1 MKCHIHWFLV
11 HLLQVFFQK
20 PGVAIFKQ
28 PAADD
33 CISRVTRPRLLRNH
47 TNLFPVICMTLQ
59 TLPDTTLSGT
69 APGAPARDLIA
80 RELDTVRTKRN
91 ALLAPGERRGWEV
104 LVLLGCIL
112 INGIYLLFR
121 PDYFTLFIA
130 ASFYLNM
137 GYFITLLIPTSA
149 GGGQVSMP
157 EIAKFQAW
165 LKENGVKTSTTRFTR
180 IFINSF
186 LINSRGLSLGIGLL
200 FSVDILMVLMA
211 FLEGLPFHITAI
223 IIGQSLFFIA
233 FYYLVWRTEP
243 FTSRF
248 SQDLEKVRSRL
259 ARDLPPWLITVLF
272 LTGFLLVVL
281 VFLTT
286 IILLPGMTLDAFVT
300 QSGLTDLA
308 HLFGLIL
315 ILVVS
320 QYFIIRAIHG
330 ITSRAMA
337 GRLLDHREGALEEL
351 LAEAACNTGTAG
363 SSDPDE
369 EYETTSAL
377 LESRI
382 YLIKRN
388 TLLGTFP
395 VFVVDLDFSV
405 LLDTTTRMVITGH
418 IRKD

>member
-1 MKCHIHWFLV
+1 MIYWL
-11 HLLQVFFQK
+11 
-20 PGVAIFKQ
+20 
-28 PAADD
+28 
-33 CISRVTRPRLLRNH
+33 
-47 TNLFPVICMTLQ
+47 PVICMTQ
-59 TLPDTTLSGT
+59 QNSPDTTFSGT
-69 APGAPARDLIA
+69 APDTPVRDMIA
-80 RELDTVRTKRN
+80 RELQTVRTKRS
-91 ALLAPGERRGWEV
+91 ALLAPGTRPGWEL

-137 GYFITLLIPTSA
+137 GYFITLLIPTGA
-149 GGGQVSMP
+149 GGGQMSMP
-157 EIAKFQAW
+157 EIAKFQGW

-200 FSVDILMVLMA
+200 FSVDILMVLIA
-211 FLEGLPFHITAI
+211 FLEGLPLHTTAI
-223 IIGQSLFFIA
+223 IIGQSIFFIA

-248 SQDLEKVRSRL
+248 SRDLDKVRNRL
-259 ARDLPPWLITVLF
+259 AQDLPPWLISILF

-300 QSGLTDLA
+300 QSGLADMA

-337 GRLLDHREGALEEL
+337 ERLLDHRESALVEL
-351 LAEAACNTGTAG
+351 LAEEAGRDEVAAG
-363 SSDPDE
+363 SGDTDDE
-369 EYETTSAL
+369 FETTSAL

-405 LLDTTTRMVITGH
+405 LLDTTTRTVITGH

>member
-1 MKCHIHWFLV
+1 MTQQNI
-11 HLLQVFFQK
+11 
-20 PGVAIFKQ
+20 P
-28 PAADD
+28 D
-33 CISRVTRPRLLRNH
+33 IS
-47 TNLFPVICMTLQ
+47 
-59 TLPDTTLSGT
+59 LSGT
-69 APGAPARDLIA
+69 APETPARDLIA
-80 RELDTVRTKRN
+80 RELDTVRTRRGD
-91 ALLAPGERRGWEV
+91 LLAPGARRQWEV
-104 LVLLGCIL
+104 IILSCCIL

-137 GYFITLLIPTSA
+137 GYFITLLIPTGA

-157 EIAKFQAW
+157 EIAKFQGW
-165 LKENGVKTSTTRFTR
+165 LKENGVRTSTTRFTR

-200 FSVDILMVLMA
+200 FAVDILMVLIDY
-211 FLEGLPFHITAI
+211 FEGLPLHTTAI

-248 SQDLEKVRSRL
+248 SQDLDKVRNRL
-259 ARDLPPWLITVLF
+259 AQDLPAWLISILF
-272 LTGFLLVVL
+272 LVGFLLVVL

-300 QSGLTDLA
+300 QSGLTEIT
-308 HLFGLIL
+308 HRFGLIL
-315 ILVVS
+315 ILIVS

-337 GRLLDHREGALEEL
+337 NRLLDHREAALEEL
-351 LAEAACNTGTAG
+351 LAEADRNTGAG
-363 SSDPDE
+363 TRDPNE

-388 TLLGTFP
+388 TLMGTFP

>member
-1 MKCHIHWFLV
+1 MTQHNSKEIS
-11 HLLQVFFQK
+11 VF
-20 PGVAIFKQ
+20 
-28 PAADD
+28 
-33 CISRVTRPRLLRNH
+33 
-47 TNLFPVICMTLQ
+47 
-59 TLPDTTLSGT
+59 GT
-69 APGAPARDLIA
+69 APDSPARDLIA
-80 RELDTVRTKRN
+80 RELDTVRTKRGD
-91 ALLAPGERRGWEV
+91 LLAPGTRRQWEV
-104 LVLLGCIL
+104 IILSCCIL
-112 INGIYLLFR
+112 INGIYLIFR

-157 EIAKFQAW
+157 EIAKFQGW
-165 LKENGVKTSTTRFTR
+165 LKENGVRTSTTRFTR

-200 FSVDILMVLMA
+200 FAVDILMVLIDY
-211 FLEGLPFHITAI
+211 LEGLPLHTTAI
-223 IIGQSLFFIA
+223 IIGQSLFFIV
-233 FYYLVWRTEP
+233 FYFLVWRTEP

-248 SQDLEKVRSRL
+248 SQNLDKVRNRL
-259 ARDLPPWLITVLF
+259 AQDLPAWLISIMF
-272 LTGFLLVVL
+272 LVGFLLVVL

-300 QSGLTDLA
+300 QSGLTDIA
-308 HLFGLIL
+308 HRFGLIL
-315 ILVVS
+315 ILIVS

-337 GRLLDHREGALEEL
+337 NRLLDHREAALDEL
-351 LAEAACNTGTAG
+351 LDEASRDENNAAG
-363 SSDPDE
+363 RDPAE

-405 LLDTTTRMVITGH
+405 LLDTTTKMVITGH

>member
-1 MKCHIHWFLV
+1 
-11 HLLQVFFQK
+11 
-20 PGVAIFKQ
+20 
-28 PAADD
+28 
-33 CISRVTRPRLLRNH
+33 
-47 TNLFPVICMTLQ
+47 MTLQ
-59 TLPDTTLSGT
+59 NPADTPLSGT
-69 APGAPARDLIA
+69 APSAHDNIA
-80 RELDTVRTKRN
+80 RELETVRTNRG
-91 ALLAPGERRGWEV
+91 ALLAPGTRRGWEV
-104 LVLLGCIL
+104 VVLLACL
-112 INGIYLLFR
+112 AINAIYFYFR
-121 PDYFTLFIA
+121 SDYCTLFIA

-149 GGGQVSMP
+149 GGGQMALP

-200 FSVDILMVLMA
+200 FAVDILMVFIAL
-211 FLEGLPFHITAI
+211 FEGLPRHTTAI
-223 IIGQSLFFIA
+223 IIGQSIFFIA
-233 FYYLVWRTEP
+233 FYYLVWRIEP

-248 SQDLEKVRSRL
+248 SRDLDKVRDRL
-259 ARDLPPWLITVLF
+259 AKDLPPWLISILF
-272 LTGFLLVVL
+272 ITGFLLVVL

-320 QYFIIRAIHG
+320 QYFLIRAIHG

-337 GRLLDHREGALEEL
+337 ERLLDHREAALVEL
-351 LAEAACNTGTAG
+351 LDEAGRNERVEG
-363 SSDPDE
+363 SGDADDE
-369 EYETTSAL
+369 FATTSAL

-388 TLLGTFP
+388 TLLGMFP

-405 LLDTTTRMVITGH
+405 LLDTTTRTVITGH

>member
-1 MKCHIHWFLV
+1 
-11 HLLQVFFQK
+11 
-20 PGVAIFKQ
+20 
-28 PAADD
+28 
-33 CISRVTRPRLLRNH
+33 
-47 TNLFPVICMTLQ
+47 MTQ
-59 TLPDTTLSGT
+59 QNSPDVSLSGT
-69 APGAPARDLIA
+69 APDTSARDLIA
-80 RELDTVRTKRN
+80 RELTTVRTKRGD
-91 ALLAPGERRGWEV
+91 LLAPGTRPQWEV
-104 LVLLGCIL
+104 IILASCIL
-112 INGIYLLFR
+112 INVLYLLLR
-121 PDYFTLFIA
+121 HDYFTLFIA

-137 GYFITLLIPTSA
+137 GYFITLLIPTGA

-157 EIAKFQAW
+157 EIARFQGW

-200 FSVDILMVLMA
+200 FSVDIVMVLIDY
-211 FLEGLPFHITAI
+211 LEGLPLRTTVI
-223 IIGQSLFFIA
+223 IIGQSLFFIV
-233 FYYLVWRTEP
+233 FYFLVWRTEP

-248 SQDLEKVRSRL
+248 SQNLDKVRNRL
-259 ARDLPPWLITVLF
+259 AQDLPAWLISIMF
-272 LTGFLLVVL
+272 LVGFLVVVL

-300 QSGLTDLA
+300 QSGLTEIA
-308 HLFGLIL
+308 HRFGLIL
-315 ILVVS
+315 ILVIS
-320 QYFIIRAIHG
+320 QYFMIRAIHG

-337 GRLLDHREGALEEL
+337 NRLLDHREAALEEL
-351 LAEAACNTGTAG
+351 MADAARYEMKREGR
-363 SSDPDE
+363 DPAE

-405 LLDTTTRMVITGH
+405 LLDTTTRTVITGH

>member
-1 MKCHIHWFLV
+1 
-11 HLLQVFFQK
+11 
-20 PGVAIFKQ
+20 
-28 PAADD
+28 
-33 CISRVTRPRLLRNH
+33 
-47 TNLFPVICMTLQ
+47 MTLQ
-59 TLPDTTLSGT
+59 NPAATTLPGT
-69 APGAPARDLIA
+69 APDTPVRDMIA
-80 RELDTVRTKRN
+80 RELQTVRTNRG
-91 ALLAPGERRGWEV
+91 ALLAPGTRRSWEV
-104 LVLLGCIL
+104 IILLGCIL

-121 PDYFTLFIA
+121 PDYSTLFIA

-149 GGGQVSMP
+149 GGGQRSMP
-157 EIAKFQAW
+157 EIAKFQSW

-186 LINSRGLSLGIGLL
+186 LINSRGLSFGIGLL
-200 FSVDILMVLMA
+200 FAVDILMVLMD
-211 FLEGLPFHITAI
+211 FLKGLPLHTTAI
-223 IIGQSLFFIA
+223 IIGQSIFFIA

-248 SQDLEKVRSRL
+248 SRDLDKVRNRLAQDLP
-259 ARDLPPWLITVLF
+259 AWLISVMF
-272 LTGFLLVVL
+272 LVGFLLVVL
-281 VFLTT
+281 VFVTT
-286 IILLPGMTLDAFVT
+286 IILLPGMTLDAFAT
-300 QSGLTDLA
+300 QSGLTDIA
-308 HLFGLIL
+308 HRFGLIL
-315 ILVVS
+315 VLVVS

-337 GRLLDHREGALEEL
+337 ERLLDHREAALVEL
-351 LAEAACNTGTAG
+351 LADAGRDEVAAG
-363 SSDPDE
+363 SGDKDE
-369 EYETTSAL
+369 ELETTSAL

-405 LLDTTTRMVITGH
+405 LLDTTTRTVITGH